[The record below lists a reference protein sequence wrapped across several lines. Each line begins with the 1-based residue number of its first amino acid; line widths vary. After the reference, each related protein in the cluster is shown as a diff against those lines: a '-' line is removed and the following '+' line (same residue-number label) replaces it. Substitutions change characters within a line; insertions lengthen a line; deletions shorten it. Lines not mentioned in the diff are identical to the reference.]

1 MKFGREDRRIA
12 SRSLTVALC
21 AILLLVTCS
30 AAQSDPLPSWNDGS
44 AKRAILQF
52 VRDTTDL
59 SSPRFIPPGQRIAAF
74 DQDGTTWVEQ
84 PIYPQWVFAVD
95 QVKMLVAKNPKLAK
109 AKPFKMVLS
118 GNWAAIATLT
128 STDLEK
134 ILVATHTGM
143 TVEQF
148 QGMVK
153 DWIATAKHPRF
164 NRPYSDLVYQPMLE
178 VMNLLR
184 ANGYKVFIV
193 TGGEQDFVRAYSEQV
208 YGVPVEQV
216 VGSAGETK
224 YGYAPDGKAVLTKQ
238 STVML
243 VDNGEGKAEGINLM
257 IGQRPALAFGNSG
270 GDQQMLEY
278 TQGGDGA
285 RLMLLLHH
293 DDAIREY
300 DYGAESKVGTFSD
313 ALMAEA
319 RQRGWIVVSM
329 KNDWNRIFGFDQ

>member
-1 MKFGREDRRIA
+1 MRPGREDRRIA
-12 SRSLTVALC
+12 IRSLTAALC
-21 AILLLVTCS
+21 SILLLVTCAS
-30 AAQSDPLPSWNDGS
+30 AQSDPLPSWNDGS
-44 AKRAILQF
+44 AKQAILQF
-52 VRDTTDL
+52 VRDTTDS
-59 SSPRFIPPGQRIAAF
+59 SSPRFIPLGHRIAAF

-109 AKPFKMVLS
+109 AKPFKTVLS

-128 STDLEK
+128 SIDLEK

-184 ANGYKVFIV
+184 ANGYKVFVV

-224 YGYAPDGKAVLTKQ
+224 YGYAPDGRAVLTKL

-278 TQGGDGA
+278 TQGGEGA

-329 KNDWNRIFGFDQ
+329 KNDWNRIFRFDQ

>member
-1 MKFGREDRRIA
+1 MILAPQDRRITTRTLIA
-12 SRSLTVALC
+12 ALC
-21 AILLLVTCS
+21 SILLFAACAS
-30 AAQSDPLPSWNDGS
+30 AQSDPLPSWNDGL
-44 AKRAILQF
+44 AKQAILQF
-52 VRDTTDL
+52 VRDTTDS
-59 SSPRFIPPGQRIAAF
+59 SSPRFVPPGQRIAAF

-95 QVKMLVAKNPKLAK
+95 QVKKLATKNPKLAK
-109 AKPFKMVLS
+109 AKPFKTVLP

-164 NRPYSDLVYQPMLE
+164 NRPYTDLVYQPMLE
-178 VMNLLR
+178 VMRLLR
-184 ANGYKVFIV
+184 ANGYKTFIV

-208 YGVPVEQV
+208 YGVRVEQV

-224 YGYAPDGKAVLTKQ
+224 YGYAPDGKAILTKLPM
-238 STVML
+238 VIL
-243 VDNGEGKAEGINLM
+243 VDNGVGKAEGINLM
-257 IGQRPALAFGNSG
+257 IGQRPTLAFGNSA

-278 TQGGDGA
+278 TQGGEGA
-285 RLMLLLHH
+285 RLMLLVHH
-293 DDAIREY
+293 DDAVREY
-300 DYGAESKVGTFSD
+300 AYGAESKVGTFSE

-329 KNDWNRIFGFDQ
+329 KNDWNRIFRFDQ